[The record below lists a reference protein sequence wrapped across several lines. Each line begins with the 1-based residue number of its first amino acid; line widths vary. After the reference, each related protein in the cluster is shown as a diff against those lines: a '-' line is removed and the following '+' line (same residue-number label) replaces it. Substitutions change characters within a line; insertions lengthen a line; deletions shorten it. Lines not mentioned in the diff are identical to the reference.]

1 MSGNYEFRSS
11 DQICE
16 IIIKECFNEDDKVSI
31 NLILSSIAKII
42 EWLNQYYGFLN
53 RENKIK
59 LIIQATKMLSQKAS
73 DIEEFYKIDVFLNEK
88 LENYLLNILEL
99 EDDKSKKEN
108 LNYDLEYNYY
118 FISKHKN
125 LFFMIIISFL
135 IFIMASYTALSL
147 I

>member
-88 LENYLLNILEL
+88 LEGYLLNILEL
-99 EDDKSKKEN
+99 EDKSKN
-108 LNYDLEYNYY
+108 LNLKLDYNYY
-118 FISKHKN
+118 FIDKN
-125 LFFMIIISFL
+125 KNVFLIIISFL

>member
-11 DQICE
+11 EQICE

-88 LENYLLNILEL
+88 LEGYLLNILEL
-99 EDDKSKKEN
+99 QDNKSKNEN
-108 LNYDLEYNYY
+108 LNYDLEYN
-118 FISKHKN
+118 FIDKN
-125 LFFMIIISFL
+125 KNVFLIIISFL
-135 IFIMASYTALSL
+135 IFMMASYTALSL